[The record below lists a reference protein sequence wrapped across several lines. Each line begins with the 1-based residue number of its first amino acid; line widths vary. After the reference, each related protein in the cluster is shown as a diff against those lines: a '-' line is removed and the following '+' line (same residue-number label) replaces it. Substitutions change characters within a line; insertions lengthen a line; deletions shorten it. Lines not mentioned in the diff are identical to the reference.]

1 MREIIWDTETTGF
14 DPDSGDRLVE
24 IAAIEL
30 QSHLPTERRF
40 HRYINPEREVPSGAF
55 EVHGLSWDFLKAHP
69 VFADVAADFLEFI
82 DGATLIAHNAE
93 FDMKFI
99 NAELGWAG
107 LPTLPMSC
115 SLDTLVLAREK
126 FPSQSNSL
134 DALCRR
140 FDIDNSMREKHS
152 ALLDCELLAEVYL
165 ELIGGRQPDLVLAGG
180 TKPAVAKVAP
190 ETAPAVGLKT
200 ARTTPLPSRLTE
212 DERTA
217 HQGFIGELG
226 EDPLWNKLGG

>member
-30 QSHLPTERRF
+30 QSHLPTDRTF

-99 NAELGWAG
+99 NAELG
-107 LPTLPMSC
+107 
-115 SLDTLVLAREK
+115 
-126 FPSQSNSL
+126 
-134 DALCRR
+134 
-140 FDIDNSMREKHS
+140 
-152 ALLDCELLAEVYL
+152 
-165 ELIGGRQPDLVLAGG
+165 
-180 TKPAVAKVAP
+180 
-190 ETAPAVGLKT
+190 
-200 ARTTPLPSRLTE
+200 
-212 DERTA
+212 
-217 HQGFIGELG
+217 
-226 EDPLWNKLGG
+226 